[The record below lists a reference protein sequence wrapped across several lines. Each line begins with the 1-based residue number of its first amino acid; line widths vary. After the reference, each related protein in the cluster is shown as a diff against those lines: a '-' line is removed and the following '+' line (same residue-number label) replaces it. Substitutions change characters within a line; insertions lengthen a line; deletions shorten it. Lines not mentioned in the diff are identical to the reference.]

1 MSSSSVTPDKVV
13 ATAVVFAVQAIL
25 GFNCKVMKYQFYTC
39 DVFTE
44 ERFGGNQLA
53 VLPTA
58 SGLTDQQMQQITRE
72 FNYSET
78 AFVFPAEA
86 GQTRKVRIFTPAQEI
101 PFAGHPNVGTAFVLA
116 TIGELGELPSSQV
129 VTFEEKAGLVPIQI
143 ETAKGKV
150 TSCELTAPAPLSLG
164 ETVPI
169 ELVANAVSLNEK
181 EIATQAHRPQLVSVG
196 LPFIITELKDL
207 AALERITV
215 NTSGFDKVRDH
226 LGGQSVRASIY
237 LYTRATGEVKLR
249 ARMLAPLSG
258 VPEDPATGSAT
269 CAVVGLLAHLNEQP
283 TNSLRLRIAQG
294 VEMGRP
300 SLLSARAEKVNTVV
314 QSTHV
319 GGACVLVSEGLIE
332 V

>member
-1 MSSSSVTPDKVV
+1 
-13 ATAVVFAVQAIL
+13 
-25 GFNCKVMKYQFYTC
+25 MKYQFYTC

-53 VLPTA
+53 VLPKA
-58 SGLTDQQMQQITRE
+58 SGLSDRQMQQITRE

-116 TIGELGELPSSQV
+116 TIGELGDLRSSQV

-143 ETAKGKV
+143 QTANGKV
-150 TSCELTAPAPLSLG
+150 ISCELTAPASLSLG
-164 ETVPI
+164 EEVPV
-169 ELVANAVSLNEK
+169 ELVAAAVSLDAK
-181 EIATQAHRPQLVSVG
+181 HIATQSHSPQLVSVG
-196 LPFIITELKDL
+196 LPFIITELPDRG
-207 AALERITV
+207 ALERVKI
-215 NTSGFDKVRDH
+215 NTAGFEKVRDH
-226 LGGQSVRASIY
+226 LDGEAVRASIY
-237 LYTRATGEVKLR
+237 LYTSATGEVDLR

-269 CAVVGLLAHLNEQP
+269 CAVVGLLAQLGEKP
-283 TNSLRLRIAQG
+283 TDSLKLRIAQG

-300 SLLSARAEKVNTVV
+300 SLLSARAEKVDAVV
-314 QSTHV
+314 RSTHV
-319 GGACVLVSEGLIE
+319 GGACVLVSEGMIE
-332 V
+332 VDSGS